1 MRKMKPYIKMR
12 NIDIDSRLYYLL
24 NGVVTYH
31 EKDKNK
37 LVDIGQLV
45 LWYDKNFR
53 IMLIMI
59 LK

>member
-45 LWYDKNFR
+45 L
-53 IMLIMI
+53 
-59 LK
+59 